1 MLNSQNKGFT
11 AVSDKSKKL
20 LISALVRVF
29 QLLKG
34 LGSSL
39 LLFSRGLKFVGVFL
53 YRFFFRL
60 PFLLLYGTYRKIK
73 KLTLKNSDGPNS
85 RSTNFFAN
93 YLPLAVMVVIGL
105 TLIGSSLQARGLKPD
120 NYGHN
125 SLLFKNL
132 QASGQL
138 STEGDFNLE
147 EIEEGPLLNTNSISY
162 YLAGDSITADEA
174 ALEKTE
180 DTINTLISTTQDES
194 ALIAPDITD
203 PAVVVKTRDK
213 IIDYVV
219 QPGDVVSTIASK
231 FGVNVNTLLWENNLT
246 AYTTIRPGQT
256 LKILPLN
263 GVSHRVKK
271 GDNLN
276 AIAKK
281 YQGDAAKILEFNKIA
296 SLDELQIDQV
306 LIIPG
311 GVKQA
316 VIAQPSYTV
325 KNIISPPV
333 AISGSKMQWPTSSFR
348 ITQYYHLR
356 HSGVDIGNKTG
367 QPIYAAEGGMVEV
380 SGWNSGG
387 YGYYVIINHGNG
399 FKTLYGHASK
409 LYVTKGQQV
418 NRGAVIAA
426 IGSTGRST
434 GPHLHFEIISTGRK
448 INPLGYIR

>member
-1 MLNSQNKGFT
+1 MGKN
-11 AVSDKSKKL
+11 DHPD
-20 LISALVRVF
+20 
-29 QLLKG
+29 
-34 LGSSL
+34 
-39 LLFSRGLKFVGVFL
+39 SR
-53 YRFFFRL
+53 
-60 PFLLLYGTYRKIK
+60 PA
-73 KLTLKNSDGPNS
+73 
-85 RSTNFFAN
+85 NFFAS
-93 YLPLAVMVVIGL
+93 YLPLAVMVIIGL

-120 NYGHN
+120 NYGHD
-125 SLLFKNL
+125 SFLFKNL
-132 QASGQL
+132 QSLGQD
-138 STEGDFNLE
+138 SAENDFDLE
-147 EIEEGPLLNTNSISY
+147 EIEEGPLLNVNSVSY

-174 ALEKTE
+174 VSEKK
-180 DTINTLISTTQDES
+180 DNSINTLISTTQDES

-203 PAVVVKTRDK
+203 PEVVVKVRDK

-219 QPGDVVSTIASK
+219 QPGDVISTIAAK

-256 LKILPLN
+256 LKVLPLN

-325 KNIISPPV
+325 RNIISPP
-333 AISGSKMQWPTSSFR
+333 APAQISGSKMQWPTSSFR

-356 HSGVDIGNKTG
+356 HSGVDIGNKMG
-367 QPIYAAEGGMVEV
+367 QPIYAAEGGVVEV